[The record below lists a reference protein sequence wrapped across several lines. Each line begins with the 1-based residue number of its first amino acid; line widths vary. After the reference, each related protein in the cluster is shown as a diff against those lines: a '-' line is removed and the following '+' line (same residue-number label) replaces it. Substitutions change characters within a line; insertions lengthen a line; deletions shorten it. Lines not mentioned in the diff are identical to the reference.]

1 VVEKTQGEG
10 KAAKMGERG
19 WHSGVA
25 SANYIDLRDSPLFY
39 KMYTLQTEI
48 ARREGR
54 TQNCPQRL
62 SHPRKEREDGAPS
75 V

>member
-1 VVEKTQGEG
+1 MVEKTQGEG

-25 SANYIDLRDSPLFY
+25 SANYIDLRDSPFFY
-39 KMYTLQTEI
+39 ENYMLQTEI

-54 TQNCPQRL
+54 TPNCPQRL
-62 SHPRKEREDGAPS
+62 SHPHKGREDGAPS